1 VAETAF
7 FSRTFDDALALV
19 VEARDYVA
27 DSLARDRDAVDTAR
41 QLVYDCETLRLT
53 ARLTQVMAWLLVQRA
68 IHEGEL
74 SATQARAKAN
84 RLGGHSVCLADHPA
98 TLLQLP
104 KRLQALMTRS
114 LALYQRVA
122 RLDQMVAHGA
132 A

>member
-53 ARLTQVMAWLLVQRA
+53 ARLTQVMAWLR
-68 IHEGEL
+68 
-74 SATQARAKAN
+74 
-84 RLGGHSVCLADHPA
+84 VCLADHPA

-122 RLDQMVAHGA
+122 RLDQMVARGA